1 MLINS
6 KLGGLRGGEAARPRE
21 PAALRVA
28 ARVEP
33 GRAEPRVPL
42 RHLGALIHQKS
53 FLNTNYFFNF
63 FLSGKFI
70 TFIVVSITIFIT
82 STHVYV
88 YSIGSLHLR
97 GDLERLEGPG
107 GRVRHRRVPRG
118 RAEAVQGGRAFRPG
132 PRCTPRP
139 GRGPPAGTLSGT
151 CL

>member
-28 ARVEP
+28 ARVDP

-70 TFIVVSITIFIT
+70 TFIVISITLFIT
-82 STHVYV
+82 STF
-88 YSIGSLHLR
+88 L
-97 GDLERLEGPG
+97 
-107 GRVRHRRVPRG
+107 
-118 RAEAVQGGRAFRPG
+118 
-132 PRCTPRP
+132 
-139 GRGPPAGTLSGT
+139 
-151 CL
+151 

>member
-1 MLINS
+1 MVGFWDRS
-6 KLGGLRGGEAARPRE
+6 SW
-21 PAALRVA
+21 
-28 ARVEP
+28 
-33 GRAEPRVPL
+33 
-42 RHLGALIHQKS
+42 RHVLVYMFMI
-53 FLNTNYFFNF
+53 F
-63 FLSGKFI
+63 
-70 TFIVVSITIFIT
+70 SID
-82 STHVYV
+82 SV
-88 YSIGSLHLR
+88 HLR

>member
-42 RHLGALIHQKS
+42 RHLGAKIRQKS
-53 FLNTNYFFNF
+53 HLNTNYFFNF

-70 TFIVVSITIFIT
+70 TIIVISVTIFMT
-82 STHVYV
+82 
-88 YSIGSLHLR
+88 
-97 GDLERLEGPG
+97 
-107 GRVRHRRVPRG
+107 
-118 RAEAVQGGRAFRPG
+118 
-132 PRCTPRP
+132 
-139 GRGPPAGTLSGT
+139 
-151 CL
+151 

>member
-6 KLGGLRGGEAARPRE
+6 KLGSLRGGEAARPRE
-21 PAALRVA
+21 PAALRA
-28 ARVEP
+28 TARVDP

-70 TFIVVSITIFIT
+70 RFIVISITIFVT
-82 STHVYV
+82 SIHVYDFFQFDSV
-88 YSIGSLHLR
+88 HLR
-97 GDLERLEGPG
+97 GNLERLEGPG

-118 RAEAVQGGRAFRPG
+118 RAEAVQRAERSGRARG
-132 PRCTPRP
+132 APRARAVDL
-139 GRGPPAGTLSGT
+139 PPAHFR
-151 CL
+151 